1 MGRNV
6 LESILVDIIAQNV
19 EVEHLV
25 HSCISW
31 CLIIVKFFISFGF
44 TAFCFKL
51 EPHLIYDF
59 FELNRFLLPRLESFL
74 VSFLYIYLNIFNFF
88 DIFQDNTSKS
98 FVQIVQF
105 ACRSVDPEQCENRCE
120 NRACHTRV
128 QLSHDVK
135 KLVLGIRENSSRIQ
149 LRHLV
154 HKDLLVRENPGASP

>member
-6 LESILVDIIAQNV
+6 LESLLVDIIAQNV

-25 HSCISW
+25 HSWISW
-31 CLIIVKFFISFGF
+31 CLIICNLVISFGV
-44 TAFCFKL
+44 AVYCLDL
-51 EPHLIYDF
+51 EPHLIYDSF
-59 FELNRFLLPRLESFL
+59 DLNRFLLPRLKSFL
-74 VSFLYIYLNIFNFF
+74 VSFLYIYFKIFNFF
-88 DIFQDNTSKS
+88 DIFQDITSKS
-98 FVQIVQF
+98 FFQVVQF

-120 NRACHTRV
+120 NRACHTWV

-135 KLVLGIRENSSRIQ
+135 ILMFGIRENSSRIK